1 MFAGVL
7 DGGDAEVSLGGS
19 RLSRF
24 METVEKATAALG
36 APLAAPVETA
46 GVGERAAA
54 DGEAGTDGA
63 GAARELSPAAPTS
76 PTRDDDPLARLLE
89 GGLELLGELAR
100 AARTPV
106 GDGGRAAQADGVF
119 RVARDPM
126 TGEAFLRVRLPRPMC

>member
-1 MFAGVL
+1 M
-7 DGGDAEVSLGGS
+7 
-19 RLSRF
+19 
-24 METVEKATAALG
+24 G
-36 APLAAPVETA
+36 APPAAPVETA

-76 PTRDDDPLARLLE
+76 PTRDDDPLTRLLE

-119 RVARDPM
+119 RVARDPDD
-126 TGEAFLRVRLPRPMC
+126 GRGVPPRAVAPADVLSRALAAVAGLVERLRNDR